1 MLKKGGN
8 KTFQKEMTGHNEAT
22 KYIEVFDVPPQKE
35 NICSV
40 LWD

>member
-1 MLKKGGN
+1 MKKRS
-8 KTFQKEMTGHNEAT
+8 KKRFQTEITDHNEAT

-40 LWD
+40 LWG